1 MDSRRNSGGRIF
13 GPLKKY
19 TDHMPKET
27 KDILTKMLLKITD
40 KLKLSLPDELTLDN
54 ALKFYGT
61 VQIKSIILNEVAAR
75 ITYFEGNILSIWPNE
90 LYDIREVLKEESKT
104 SEDLIRLLLSRE
116 LYLQGGFYGRS
127 KSCLEIY

>member
-1 MDSRRNSGGRIF
+1 MDSHRNSGGRIF

-75 ITYFEGNILSIWPNE
+75 ITYFEGKTLSIWPNE

-116 LYLQGGFYGRS
+116 LYIQGR
-127 KSCLEIY
+127 